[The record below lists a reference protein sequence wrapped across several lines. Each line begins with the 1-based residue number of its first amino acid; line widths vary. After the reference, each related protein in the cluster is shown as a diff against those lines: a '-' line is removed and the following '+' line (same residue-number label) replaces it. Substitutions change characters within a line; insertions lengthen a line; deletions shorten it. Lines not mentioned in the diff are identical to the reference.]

1 MKRGGSKDIWL
12 FSGLLLLAG
21 TAYMFTRTGIAA
33 LDTLMFCANFMIYIA
48 LLISWIYSVR
58 SRLLPTKA
66 RSYAE
71 ASALLMI
78 AELLVRFLR
87 FRVLTGIAVRRF
99 ADYAYNIPL
108 ILIPTLFLMTC
119 IRIRRG
125 EGGERRAAERL
136 LLIPSG
142 VLLLLILTND
152 LHQLFYRRLIPLSE
166 FHGIVGTYTYGPL
179 FYAMYGWMGIVLIA
193 GLLILISRTWKQNI
207 RGLSWFAAVLVFWG
221 AVSLLNRLVLT
232 PHETLRMFH
241 APEIHV
247 FSLLGLFEVCIRNR
261 LIPYNENYTGFF
273 SRLGLPVLIT
283 DSSLKP
289 VYATDVPVSAS
300 QEQLKESLESPV
312 YIDGDTRLSGM
323 SMLPGLVFWTE
334 DERELHRES
343 HRLAEA
349 NEILSEENGLIAV
362 ENELQVKKAHLD
374 AQARVYDRIS
384 AALYPKQK
392 RIEELLNSAS
402 PESDSFPAVLAEC
415 CVLNAY
421 CKRKSNL
428 MLLEEESLPRPNR
441 ELFLAM
447 QETARFLKCRGIDAA
462 ATGVE
467 YSDFPLAR
475 IHELYDSFEIL
486 IEALL
491 PVMRRMTASLMPDGI
506 RLTIEADPGAE
517 TGEALPGTPLPVE
530 RVLSDGCLFLTI
542 RAKGGAG

>member
-1 MKRGGSKDIWL
+1 
-12 FSGLLLLAG
+12 
-21 TAYMFTRTGIAA
+21 
-33 LDTLMFCANFMIYIA
+33 
-48 LLISWIYSVR
+48 
-58 SRLLPTKA
+58 
-66 RSYAE
+66 
-71 ASALLMI
+71 
-78 AELLVRFLR
+78 
-87 FRVLTGIAVRRF
+87 
-99 ADYAYNIPL
+99 
-108 ILIPTLFLMTC
+108 
-119 IRIRRG
+119 
-125 EGGERRAAERL
+125 
-136 LLIPSG
+136 
-142 VLLLLILTND
+142 
-152 LHQLFYRRLIPLSE
+152 
-166 FHGIVGTYTYGPL
+166 
-179 FYAMYGWMGIVLIA
+179 MY
-193 GLLILISRTWKQNI
+193 
-207 RGLSWFAAVLVFWG
+207 
-221 AVSLLNRLVLT
+221 
-232 PHETLRMFH
+232 H

-283 DSSLKP
+283 DSSLTP

-300 QEQLKESLESPV
+300 PEQLRESLEAPV
-312 YIDGDTRLSGM
+312 YIDGDIRLSGM

-334 DERELHRES
+334 DESELHRES

-491 PVMRRMTASLMPDGI
+491 PVMRRMTASLTPDGV
-506 RLTIEADPGAE
+506 RLTVEADPDAEIGA
-517 TGEALPGTPLPVE
+517 ALPGTPLPVE